1 MLLELINDFNL
12 DYKFDKKIIYNLI
25 LKIAKIEDK
34 ICKSINLIFS
44 TDHYLNNLKVQYF
57 NQNYYTDVIAFNL
70 ENKDELIDGEIYI
83 SMDRVIYNAN
93 KFGCSL
99 DNELKRIIIHGVL
112 HLMGYEDI
120 KKNEKS
126 VMTNLE
132 NQYISLDS
140 RPVII

>member
-25 LKIAKIEDK
+25 LKIANIEDK

-140 RPVII
+140 RPIII

>member
-12 DYKFDKKIIYNLI
+12 EYKFDKKIIYNLI
-25 LKIAKIEDK
+25 LEIANIEDK

-99 DNELKRIIIHGVL
+99 DNELKRVIIHGVL
-112 HLMGYEDI
+112 HLMGYKDI

-126 VMTNLE
+126 IMTNLE
-132 NQYISLDS
+132 NQYMSLDS
-140 RPVII
+140 RPIIS

>member
-140 RPVII
+140 RPIII

>member
-12 DYKFDKKIIYNLI
+12 EYKFDKKIIYNLI
-25 LKIAKIEDK
+25 LEMANIEDK
-34 ICKSINLIFS
+34 KCESINLIFS
-44 TDHYLNNLKVQYF
+44 TDYYLNNLKVEYF
-57 NQNYYTDVIAFNL
+57 HQNHYTDVIAFNL
-70 ENKDELIDGEIYI
+70 ENKGELIDGEIYI

-93 KFGCSL
+93 KFDCSL

-126 VMTNLE
+126 IMTNLE
-132 NQYISLDS
+132 NQYMSLDS
-140 RPVII
+140 RPIIS

>member
-126 VMTNLE
+126 IMTNLE

>member
-12 DYKFDKKIIYNLI
+12 EYKFDKKIIYNLI
-25 LKIAKIEDK
+25 LEIANIEDK

-99 DNELKRIIIHGVL
+99 DNELKRVIIHGVL
-112 HLMGYEDI
+112 HLMGYKDI

-126 VMTNLE
+126 IMTNLE